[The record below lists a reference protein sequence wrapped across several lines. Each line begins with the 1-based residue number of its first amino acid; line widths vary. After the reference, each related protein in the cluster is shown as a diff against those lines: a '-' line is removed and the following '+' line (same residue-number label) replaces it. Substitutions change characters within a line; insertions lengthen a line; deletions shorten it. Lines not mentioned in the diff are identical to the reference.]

1 MSPVPVPV
9 QCDIGISAAARTA
22 HAVTERQRIRAKP
35 QCIAALTNPARVSRL
50 ATFVAFLLVQSAA
63 CERSRFHTL
72 GNLEWTLCEN
82 KWRRTMVMRA
92 VICKGDPTSH
102 GGEVLEGNPRATA
115 NGHPIA
121 LKGHMTRCPQCQGD
135 FPIVD
140 GLGFHSFAGIGTA
153 VEGMKTACG
162 AVLIAKAAKGFMMID
177 DRSEA
182 EASAVA
188 SAAQARRAE
197 RRFLPRS
204 RQEHRQA
211 GAGYALSYRA
221 ARWFRLAR
229 RDGCRRLHRARDW
242 PRPCHCQAALGIR
255 SGGRGQVR
263 AAQPR

>member
-1 MSPVPVPV
+1 
-9 QCDIGISAAARTA
+9 
-22 HAVTERQRIRAKP
+22 
-35 QCIAALTNPARVSRL
+35 
-50 ATFVAFLLVQSAA
+50 
-63 CERSRFHTL
+63 
-72 GNLEWTLCEN
+72 
-82 KWRRTMVMRA
+82 MVMRA

-188 SAAQARRAE
+188 SAAQAVGPNAGSFRAVD
-197 RRFLPRS
+197 RNTGKPVPDM
-204 RQEHRQA
+204 
-211 GAGYALSYRA
+211 SYRIE
-221 ARWFRLAR
+221 LP
-229 RDGCRRLHRARDW
+229 DGSVLRGVTDADGYTERVTGHDPATVRLHWESD
-242 PRPCHCQAALGIR
+242 QAAE
-255 SGGRGQVR
+255 
-263 AAQPR
+263 AK